1 MAAAALRPIQ
11 RLFWIERAIT
21 ARAAAKELN
30 LADLAELR
38 LEVRGRLSRR
48 VLKEAY
54 EVIFALDEDP
64 KVTSGS
70 QLGKAVKYAINQRG
84 PLTALLRH
92 GEIPIHNNDTERDLR
107 HVVTGRK
114 NWLIFGSQRGGE
126 VAGRLYSLVMSSK
139 LAGVNVSDYLDDAL
153 SLIST
158 TPASEIATLTPWGWR
173 AAQAAVAS
181 DPGA

>member
-1 MAAAALRPIQ
+1 M
-11 RLFWIERAIT
+11 
-21 ARAAAKELN
+21 
-30 LADLAELR
+30 
-38 LEVRGRLSRR
+38 
-48 VLKEAY
+48 LKEAY

-139 LAGVNVSDYLDDAL
+139 LAGGNVSDDLEDAL

-158 TPASEIATLTPWGWR
+158 TPASEIATLTPWGWK
-173 AAQAAVAS
+173 AAQAAATS

>member
-1 MAAAALRPIQ
+1 MDIAGL
-11 RLFWIERAIT
+11 T
-21 ARAAAKELN
+21 
-30 LADLAELR
+30 ELR
-38 LEVRGRLSRR
+38 LGVRGRLSRR
-48 VLKEAY
+48 ALKEAY

-70 QLGKAVKYAINQRG
+70 QLGKAVKYAIHQRE

-114 NWLIFGSQRGGE
+114 NWLIFRSQRGGE

-139 LAGVNVSDYLDDAL
+139 LAGINVADYLEDAL

-158 TPASEIATLTPWGWR
+158 TSASEIATLTPWGWK
-173 AAQAAVAS
+173 AAQAAATS
-181 DPGA
+181 GPGA